1 METAATAALVK
12 RIGTVIKRASKNRA
26 SAWWYSPHMAAASR
40 AIAERLPL
48 ADLILEVR
56 DARVPLSSEYEL
68 LKQYPSPSRRI
79 VVLNKMD
86 LANSSCTK
94 EWMRYFELQNCESF
108 AVNSHNRES
117 IKQFLNFL
125 QAKVRKLKKM
135 DNSSSTAAIMLV
147 GIPNTGKSALANSLH
162 KIGRISA
169 AEKGKLKHAAVSS
182 QPCETKDI
190 SSLKIASNPNVYVL
204 DTPGVLPPAICDF
217 ETSSKL
223 ALICIVVN
231 ISTVFFLEDF
241 LIASSGTIR
250 DSLAGEKQLA
260 QFFLS
265 ILDSGKEYEQ
275 WAKLSTAG
283 SGTLSVDFREEYSGS
298 SEIETRRKRQ
308 YPSDHTQD
316 FIVQDVCCILYES
329 ISSARV
335 DERRRKDVLRLVEFQ
350 LAALREAFRIPSELG
365 EEDAC
370 IRVSEKLLNLYRTG
384 RLGHFTL
391 DDIPKDIDLHG
402 FRANPELNSSE
413 VAHVVPERLVG
424 KVSTSRGQGGF
435 GLRSVY
441 LSNVKQSC
449 GTGFE
454 LSEHLSW
461 LAAQVHGSISVH

>member
-1 METAATAALVK
+1 METAATAALAK

-68 LKQYPSPSRRI
+68 LKRHPSPSRRI

-86 LANSSCTK
+86 LANSSRTK
-94 EWMRYFELQNCESF
+94 
-108 AVNSHNRES
+108 
-117 IKQFLNFL
+117 FLNFL

-223 ALICIVVN
+223 ALI
-231 ISTVFFLEDF
+231 
-241 LIASSGTIR
+241 GTIR

-316 FIVQDVCCILYES
+316 FIVQDVRRILYES
-329 ISSARV
+329 ISSAQI
-335 DERRRKDVLRLVEFQ
+335 DARRRKDVLRLVEFQ

-402 FRANPELNSSE
+402 
-413 VAHVVPERLVG
+413 
-424 KVSTSRGQGGF
+424 TS
-435 GLRSVY
+435 
-441 LSNVKQSC
+441 
-449 GTGFE
+449 
-454 LSEHLSW
+454 
-461 LAAQVHGSISVH
+461 

>member
-1 METAATAALVK
+1 MEAAATAALVK

-48 ADLILEVR
+48 ADLIVEVR

-68 LKQYPSPSRRI
+68 LKNYPSPSRRI

-86 LANSSCTK
+86 LANSSRTK

-108 AVNSHNRES
+108 AVNSHNREN

-125 QAKVRKLKKM
+125 QAKVRELKKM
-135 DNSSSTAAIMLV
+135 DNSSSTTAIMLV

-162 KIGRISA
+162 NIGRISA

-204 DTPGVLPPAICDF
+204 DTPGVLPPVICDF

-223 ALICIVVN
+223 ALI
-231 ISTVFFLEDF
+231 
-241 LIASSGTIR
+241 GTIR

-283 SGTLSVDFREEYSGS
+283 SGRLSVDFREEYSGS
-298 SEIETRRKRQ
+298 CQTETTKKRQ

-316 FIVQDVCCILYES
+316 FIVQDVRRVLYES
-329 ISSARV
+329 ISSTRV
-335 DERRRKDVLRLVEFQ
+335 DMRRRKDVLRLIEFQ

-391 DDIPKDIDLHG
+391 DDIPKDID
-402 FRANPELNSSE
+402 
-413 VAHVVPERLVG
+413 
-424 KVSTSRGQGGF
+424 
-435 GLRSVY
+435 
-441 LSNVKQSC
+441 
-449 GTGFE
+449 
-454 LSEHLSW
+454 
-461 LAAQVHGSISVH
+461 VHGTS

>member
-1 METAATAALVK
+1 MVVQPSHGRRVPCDRRTPSPRRSHRRGPGRQGIV
-12 RIGTVIKRASKNRA
+12 
-26 SAWWYSPHMAAASR
+26 SA
-40 AIAERLPL
+40 
-48 ADLILEVR
+48 
-56 DARVPLSSEYEL
+56 VPLSSEYEL
-68 LKQYPSPSRRI
+68 LKNCPSPSRRI

-86 LANSSCTK
+86 LANSSRTK

-108 AVNSHNRES
+108 AVNSHNREN

-125 QAKVRKLKKM
+125 QAKVRELKKM
-135 DNSSSTAAIMLV
+135 DNSSSTTAIMLV

-162 KIGRISA
+162 NIGRISA

-204 DTPGVLPPAICDF
+204 DTPGVLPPVICDF

-223 ALICIVVN
+223 ALI
-231 ISTVFFLEDF
+231 
-241 LIASSGTIR
+241 GTIR

-283 SGTLSVDFREEYSGS
+283 SGRLSVDFREEYSGS
-298 SEIETRRKRQ
+298 CETETTKKRQ

-316 FIVQDVCCILYES
+316 FIVQDVRRVLYES
-329 ISSARV
+329 ISSTRV
-335 DERRRKDVLRLVEFQ
+335 DMRRRKDVLRLIEFQ

-391 DDIPKDIDLHG
+391 DDIPKDID
-402 FRANPELNSSE
+402 
-413 VAHVVPERLVG
+413 
-424 KVSTSRGQGGF
+424 
-435 GLRSVY
+435 
-441 LSNVKQSC
+441 
-449 GTGFE
+449 
-454 LSEHLSW
+454 
-461 LAAQVHGSISVH
+461 VHGTS

>member
-1 METAATAALVK
+1 MEAAATAALVK

-48 ADLILEVR
+48 ADLIVEVR

-68 LKQYPSPSRRI
+68 LKNCPSPSRRI

-86 LANSSCTK
+86 LANSSRTK

-108 AVNSHNRES
+108 AVNSHNREN

-125 QAKVRKLKKM
+125 QAKVRELKKM
-135 DNSSSTAAIMLV
+135 DNSSSTTAIMLV

-162 KIGRISA
+162 NIGRISA

-204 DTPGVLPPAICDF
+204 DTPGVLPPVICDF

-223 ALICIVVN
+223 ALI
-231 ISTVFFLEDF
+231 
-241 LIASSGTIR
+241 GTIR

-283 SGTLSVDFREEYSGS
+283 SGRLSVDFREEYSGS
-298 SEIETRRKRQ
+298 CETETTKKRQ

-316 FIVQDVCCILYES
+316 FIVQDVRRVLYES
-329 ISSARV
+329 ISSTRV
-335 DERRRKDVLRLVEFQ
+335 DMRRRKDVLRLIEFQ

-391 DDIPKDIDLHG
+391 DDIPKDID
-402 FRANPELNSSE
+402 
-413 VAHVVPERLVG
+413 
-424 KVSTSRGQGGF
+424 
-435 GLRSVY
+435 
-441 LSNVKQSC
+441 
-449 GTGFE
+449 
-454 LSEHLSW
+454 
-461 LAAQVHGSISVH
+461 VHGTS

>member
-1 METAATAALVK
+1 METAATAALAK

-68 LKQYPSPSRRI
+68 LKRHPSPSRRI

-86 LANSSCTK
+86 LANSSRTK

-223 ALICIVVN
+223 ALI
-231 ISTVFFLEDF
+231 
-241 LIASSGTIR
+241 GTIR

-316 FIVQDVCCILYES
+316 FIVQDVRRILYES
-329 ISSARV
+329 ISSAQI
-335 DERRRKDVLRLVEFQ
+335 DARRRKDVLRLVEFQ

-402 FRANPELNSSE
+402 
-413 VAHVVPERLVG
+413 
-424 KVSTSRGQGGF
+424 TS
-435 GLRSVY
+435 
-441 LSNVKQSC
+441 
-449 GTGFE
+449 
-454 LSEHLSW
+454 
-461 LAAQVHGSISVH
+461 

>member
-1 METAATAALVK
+1 MTMETATAALVK

-26 SAWWYSPHMAAASR
+26 SAWWYGPHMATASR

-48 ADLILEVR
+48 ADLVLEVR
-56 DARVPLSSEYEL
+56 DARVPLSSEFEL
-68 LKQYPSPSRRI
+68 LKNCPSPSRRI

-86 LANSSCTK
+86 LANSSRTK

-108 AVNSHNRES
+108 AVNSHNREN

-125 QAKVRKLKKM
+125 QAKVRELKKM

-169 AEKGKLKHAAVSS
+169 AEKGKLKHAVVSS
-182 QPCETKDI
+182 EPCETKDI

-204 DTPGVLPPAICDF
+204 DTPGVLPPAIFDF

-223 ALICIVVN
+223 ALI
-231 ISTVFFLEDF
+231 
-241 LIASSGTIR
+241 GTIS

-265 ILDSGKEYEQ
+265 ILDSGKEYQQ
-275 WAKLSTAG
+275 WGKLSTAG
-283 SGTLSVDFREEYSGS
+283 SGRLIADFREEYSGS

-316 FIVQDVCCILYES
+316 FIVQDVRRVLYES
-329 ISSARV
+329 ISSMRV
-335 DERRRKDVLRLVEFQ
+335 DMRRKKDVLRLIERQ

-365 EEDAC
+365 EADAC

-391 DDIPKDIDLHG
+391 DSIPKDIDLHG
-402 FRANPELNSSE
+402 
-413 VAHVVPERLVG
+413 
-424 KVSTSRGQGGF
+424 TS
-435 GLRSVY
+435 
-441 LSNVKQSC
+441 
-449 GTGFE
+449 
-454 LSEHLSW
+454 
-461 LAAQVHGSISVH
+461 